1 MPDTTPFYDPHGV
14 EILIATD
21 DDITFSVLEQ
31 QLGPEGYRLTRVLT
45 PKALITQ
52 CEQKVFPI
60 VIVEDS
66 LEGASG
72 LELMEELQAS
82 HPMMLRLLF
91 KRTFPAGLL
100 SQAVKSGTL
109 FRYIN
114 KPWFREDLL
123 ITLKHAC
130 RHHELATQNAY
141 LQNQNIQLN
150 LARTE
155 SLNALNAPPPST
167 ALTRLTPAKPTA
179 EWWVPPGLS
188 SPVPPGIDLAMRAF
202 IRSLYAF
209 HPNIGNTA
217 ARTVAVCRSLC
228 SVLELGPD
236 DSADLVWAAALHD
249 VALLEID
256 RNLVRRWLRDPEKCT
271 DLEIA
276 EIQKHPQ
283 GSQHVLRS
291 FSYFKRA
298 SEIIRSHHESWDGM
312 GYPDKLIGD
321 SIPWLARLVGV
332 AIAYCGIHAPSI
344 HAMAEIEEQA
354 GSRFDPDAITALS
367 KAVPITVLP
376 RGQREIL
383 LIELKPDM
391 VLARDIF
398 NAHGFLLLPEG
409 STITQSSI
417 IKLWGVN
424 RAAPI
429 DPFVLV
435 YS

>member
-1 MPDTTPFYDPHGV
+1 MPETTPFYDPHGV

-31 QLGPEGYRLTRVLT
+31 QLGPEGYRLTRALT
-45 PKALITQ
+45 PKALLKQ
-52 CEQKVFPI
+52 CEQKAFAI
-60 VIVEDS
+60 VLVEDS
-66 LEGASG
+66 IEGASG
-72 LELMEELQAS
+72 LELMEQLQVS
-82 HPMMLRLLF
+82 HPMMIRLLF

-100 SQAVKSGTL
+100 TQAVKTGTL
-109 FRYIN
+109 FRYIT

-130 RHHELATQNAY
+130 RHHELAIQNAY

-150 LARTE
+150 LSRTE
-155 SLNALNAPPPST
+155 SLKALAAPPPST
-167 ALTRLTPAKPTA
+167 ALIRLPPSKPTA
-179 EWWVPPGLS
+179 EWWVPQGLS
-188 SPVPPGIDLAMRAF
+188 SPVPPGINLAMRAF
-202 IRSLYAF
+202 IRSLYTF
-209 HPNIGNTA
+209 HPNLGNTA
-217 ARTVAVCRSLC
+217 ARAVAVCRSLC

-249 VALLEID
+249 IALLQID

-271 DLEIA
+271 ELEIT
-276 EIQKHPQ
+276 EIQKHAQ
-283 GSQHVLRS
+283 GSQTVLRS
-291 FSYFKRA
+291 FSYFRRA
-298 SEIIRSHHESWDGM
+298 GEIIRSHHESWDGS
-312 GYPDKLIGD
+312 GYPDTLTGD

-332 AIAYCGIHAPSI
+332 AVAYCAINAPSI
-344 HAMAEIEEQA
+344 HAMAQIEEQA

-367 KAVPITVLP
+367 KAVPITVMP
-376 RGQREIL
+376 RGQQEIL

-398 NAHGFLLLPEG
+398 NANGFLLLPEG
-409 STITQSSI
+409 SIITQSSI